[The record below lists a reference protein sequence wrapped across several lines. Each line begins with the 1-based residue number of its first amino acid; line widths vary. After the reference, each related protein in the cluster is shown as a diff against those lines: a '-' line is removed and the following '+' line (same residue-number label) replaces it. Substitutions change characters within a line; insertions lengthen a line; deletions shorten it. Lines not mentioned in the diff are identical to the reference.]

1 MGYIGNVP
9 TDGVKTYKLKTNGAM
24 PASSGTPDTLYTVP
38 DGTTTVVI
46 GLTLANIDTSSVT
59 ATVQI
64 VSTTVDTETNETVNV
79 IKDVPILAGASLELM
94 NGNQYVLQAGDVI
107 KIDCGTSAKID
118 ATLSIMEIA

>member
-1 MGYIGNVP
+1 MAN
-9 TDGVKTYKLKTNGAM
+9 TFKLKTNGAM
-24 PASSGTPDTLYTVP
+24 PASAGTPDTLYTVP
-38 DGTTTVVI
+38 AATTTVII
-46 GLTLANIDTSSVT
+46 GLTLANIDTTSVT

-64 VSTTVDTETNETVNV
+64 VSTTVDVETNETVSV

-94 NGNQYVLQAGDVI
+94 SGNKYILQTGDIV